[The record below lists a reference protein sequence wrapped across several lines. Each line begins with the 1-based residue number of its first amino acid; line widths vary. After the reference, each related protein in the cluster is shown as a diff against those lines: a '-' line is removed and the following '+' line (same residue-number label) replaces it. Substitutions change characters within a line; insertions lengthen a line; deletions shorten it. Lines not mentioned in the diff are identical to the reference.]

1 MYGDAMRAQGFIEVE
16 IHIDYVSALANEV
29 ITDEVQVLWVLPMA
43 TDRLL
48 IKESSGFLDEY
59 KLFFGDEIIVEQIG
73 EKNYKLKSV
82 VEPSS
87 MCHFFSIGSGSPT
100 SLTQGLHELG
110 GEWET
115 EMGGLTTFH
124 IPRHQLD
131 AFQARFGMNP
141 RSGQELF
148 SGVQPWGKEDEEPPE
163 QATRQTASKLEPVSS
178 AGRHLVLLGDS
189 IFDNA
194 AYVPDGPA
202 VIDHVQAM
210 LPEGWRATLVAR
222 DGDMV
227 RHVSEQIPY
236 IPVDATHLVLSIGGN
251 DALDSIEL
259 LSRPT
264 DSVRLALGHLNEI
277 RSDFRRAYR
286 AMLWQ
291 LLDLQRP
298 LAVCTIYD
306 AVPNLS
312 TDLQTA
318 LCLFNDTI
326 VREAHAAHVPIIDLR
341 NICTEAGDY
350 SAVSPIEPS
359 AQGGEKIAKAIV
371 AMLG

>member
-1 MYGDAMRAQGFIEVE
+1 
-16 IHIDYVSALANEV
+16 
-29 ITDEVQVLWVLPMA
+29 
-43 TDRLL
+43 
-48 IKESSGFLDEY
+48 
-59 KLFFGDEIIVEQIG
+59 
-73 EKNYKLKSV
+73 
-82 VEPSS
+82 
-87 MCHFFSIGSGSPT
+87 
-100 SLTQGLHELG
+100 
-110 GEWET
+110 
-115 EMGGLTTFH
+115 
-124 IPRHQLD
+124 
-131 AFQARFGMNP
+131 MN
-141 RSGQELF
+141 SN
-148 SGVQPWGKEDEEPPE
+148 
-163 QATRQTASKLEPVSS
+163 
-178 AGRHLVLLGDS
+178 HLVLLGDS

-202 VIDHVQAM
+202 VINHIQAM

-236 IPVDATHLVLSIGGN
+236 IPVNATHLVLSVGGN
-251 DALDSIEL
+251 DALDSIDS

-264 DSVRLALGHLNEI
+264 ETVRMALGHLNEI
-277 RSDFRRAYR
+277 RSGFRRAYR

-350 SAVSPIEPS
+350 SAISPIEPS
-359 AQGGEKIAKAIV
+359 AQGGEKIAKAIA